1 MIRLALSRMADLL
14 CNRRALAVALVATL
28 LLCYGDKGEASH
40 TVSGAG
46 DNARAH
52 AAESITSCEASGGVA
67 HDPIGGG
74 FLSALSVLLAGLM
87 LAALVRPVLARR
99 VAPAPGPTRPPP
111 LPSLLWLD
119 RSRRAARLQ
128 VFLL

>member
-1 MIRLALSRMADLL
+1 MSHRPLARTANLL
-14 CNRRALAVALVATL
+14 YSRRALALALVATL

-46 DNARAH
+46 GETRAH
-52 AAESITSCEASGGVA
+52 AAESLTSCEASDGVA
-67 HDPIGGG
+67 HDPVGGG
-74 FLSALSVLLAGLM
+74 FLTALSVLLAGLL
-87 LAALVRPVLARR
+87 LAALAFPVVVRP

-111 LPSLLWLD
+111 LPPVLWLE